1 MLEKI
6 KAYYLAAKY
15 LPRISYNASLPSF
28 MRILA
33 FFTSQEPIN
42 IFFRNNEKI
51 TISRNYKFSI
61 RKRKILIEDK
71 ENNLVL
77 HIFLYNY
84 QANKYKQNRDTFVQ
98 SLKSNNF
105 TAPKYIIISNSSN
118 LNVVIEELVSGVSLD
133 LAKNDILEKFVDIF
147 LDTIQMNTKTSD
159 NIAKEQHTYLELK
172 KTYQRIKKIMGLE
185 SFFFKL
191 YYLCDF
197 PFEKDY
203 GVWPVSYC
211 HGQVFPGNIIYN
223 KQSDKYYFIDYET
236 EDIGYGP
243 YAYDYC
249 FFILYG
255 FNYLSSDYRLKL
267 KDIFSVDFKNYQLQK
282 AFLAQIIW
290 WSRNKNLTPDQIIK
304 INKRSQMAL
313 SFFNNKK

>member
-6 KAYYLAAKY
+6 KACHLAAKY
-15 LPRISYNASLPSF
+15 LPRISYDVRLPLF
-28 MRILA
+28 LRILA

-51 TISRNYKFSI
+51 TISRNYKFSM
-61 RKRKILIEDK
+61 RKRKILVEDK

-84 QANKYKQNRDTFVQ
+84 EANKYKHNRDTFFL

-105 TAPKYIIISNSSN
+105 SAPKYIIISNSSN

-133 LAKNDILEKFVDIF
+133 LAKHDILEKFVDIF
-147 LDTIQMNTKTSD
+147 LDTIEMNTKTSD
-159 NIAKEQHTYLELK
+159 NIAKEQYTYLELK
-172 KTYQRIKKIMGLE
+172 KTYQRIKKKLDLE
-185 SFFFKL
+185 SSFFKL
-191 YYLCDF
+191 YDLCDF
-197 PFEKDY
+197 PFDKDH
-203 GVWPVSYC
+203 GIWPVSAC
-211 HGQVFPGNIIYN
+211 HGQVLPGNIIYN
-223 KQSDKYYFIDYET
+223 KQSNKYYFIDYET

-255 FNYLSSDYRLKL
+255 SNYLSSDYRLKL
-267 KDIFSVDFKNYQLQK
+267 KNIFSGDFKKHQLQK

-304 INKRSQMAL
+304 INKRSQIVL